1 MDFETLLKKISPRL
15 KTMTKSRNG
24 HSLFIDQDDL
34 YQEMCI
40 HLWNNFKG
48 GAPDG
53 INEAYIVRGCEF
65 HLLNYLRKEREKAT
79 IVSLEEPINE
89 EGNTLEDILQG
100 RGEALDNCID
110 RELTLEDIRNNGL
123 SKREED
129 VLSLLMESYTVREI
143 GVRLGISH
151 VMVVKLKKRIIKK
164 WQRKNQVTK
173 MRDFLLYYIGST

>member
-1 MDFETLLKKISPRL
+1 MDFETLVKKISPTL
-15 KTMTKSRNG
+15 KRIAKGHNG
-24 HSLFIDQDDL
+24 HGFFIDQDDL

-48 GAPDG
+48 GVPNS

-100 RGEALDNCID
+100 TAEVLDDCID
-110 RELTLEDIRNNGL
+110 RELTVEDVRNNGL
-123 SKREED
+123 SKREQD
-129 VLSLLMESYTVREI
+129 VFSLLIKSYTVREI

-164 WQRKNQVTK
+164 WQRKILVTK
-173 MRDFLLYYIGST
+173 EKDFLL

>member
-15 KTMTKSRNG
+15 KRIAKSRNG
-24 HSLFIDQDDL
+24 QSFFIDQDDL

-40 HLWNNFKG
+40 HLWSNFKG
-48 GAPDG
+48 GVPDG
-53 INEAYIVRGCEF
+53 INEAYIVGGCEF

-100 RGEALDNCID
+100 MGEALDNHIAT
-110 RELTLEDIRNNGL
+110 ELTLEDVRNNGL
-123 SKREED
+123 SKREQA
-129 VLSLLMESYTVREI
+129 VLSMLMKSYTVREI
-143 GVRLGISH
+143 GMRLGISH

-164 WQRKNQVTK
+164 WQRKTQVTK
-173 MRDFLLYYIGST
+173 MRDFLL

>member
-15 KTMTKSRNG
+15 KRIAKGHNG
-24 HSLFIDQDDL
+24 HGFFIDQDDL

-48 GAPDG
+48 GVPDG
-53 INEAYIVRGCEF
+53 INEAYVVRGCKF

-79 IVSLEEPINE
+79 IVSLDEPING

-100 RGEALDNCID
+100 RGEPLDNCID
-110 RELTLEDIRNNGL
+110 RELTLENVRNNGL
-123 SKREED
+123 SKREQG

-143 GVRLGISH
+143 GMRLGISH

-164 WQRKNQVTK
+164 WQRKTQVTK
-173 MRDFLLYYIGST
+173 MRDFLL

>member
-1 MDFETLLKKISPRL
+1 MDFETLLRELSPRL
-15 KTMTKSRNG
+15 KRMARSHNSHG
-24 HSLFIDQDDL
+24 FFIDQDDL

-48 GAPDG
+48 GVPNG

-100 RGEALDNCID
+100 TGEALDNCID
-110 RELTLEDIRNNGL
+110 RELTLEDVRNNGL
-123 SKREED
+123 SKREQA
-129 VLSLLMESYTVREI
+129 VLSLLMKSYTVREI

-151 VMVVKLKKRIIKK
+151 VMVVKLKKRIIKN
-164 WQRKNQVTK
+164 WQRKTRVTK
-173 MRDFLLYYIGST
+173 MQNFLL